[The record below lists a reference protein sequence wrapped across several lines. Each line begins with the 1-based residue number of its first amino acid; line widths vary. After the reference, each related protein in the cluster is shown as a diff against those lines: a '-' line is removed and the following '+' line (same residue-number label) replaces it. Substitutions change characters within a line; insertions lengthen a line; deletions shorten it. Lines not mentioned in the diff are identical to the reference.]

1 MAVGIVLFSAA
12 VTLALTVAQ
21 LYLESRTE
29 LDAVRKRF
37 DEIQISY
44 LGSLGSSLWA
54 ANSDETLLLVHGILS
69 LPEITYVEV
78 QEIGPAEDSISLSAG
93 SRARNG
99 AMERV
104 YDITAPQGWARGADE
119 VIGHLIVEVDLSEIY
134 YRIEARVII
143 ILLTQGVE
151 TFFISTFVLL
161 MFHQAVTR
169 HLMAIS
175 GHFRGYDPAMGA
187 KSVTLRRAKP
197 STEDELD
204 DLVSALN
211 SMSSSIERAARER
224 EWALRK
230 LRQQEASL
238 DRAYRHFT
246 TQETAAK
253 LAHEISQPLACVS
266 TYVQLLHAQIKNGS
280 LNPQDLPTLTERMSR
295 EVMRVREIMASNRA
309 QPDAVEFALMPAHLG
324 EILDDVRPLLQQIC
338 DDNAVSI
345 HMDAPLPGP
354 LVACSAT
361 NLQQVMVNLVRNS
374 CEALAANPAGQREVT
389 LSIHQLASQ
398 ALFKLA
404 DNGPGFPREII
415 EADRTLFLSTKNIA
429 SGMGLSI
436 ADSIIEMHDGKLD
449 IANTPQGGALV
460 QFRLPVFA
468 A

>member
-1 MAVGIVLFSAA
+1 MAVGIVLFSAV

-21 LYLESRTE
+21 LYLEYRAE
-29 LDAVRKRF
+29 LGAIKKRF

-44 LGSLGSSLWA
+44 LGSLGSSLWTTNA
-54 ANSDETLLLVHGILS
+54 DETLLLVHGILS

-78 QEIGPAEDSISLSAG
+78 QEIGPAESSVSLSAG
-93 SRARNG
+93 SRAANG
-99 AMERV
+99 GMERV
-104 YDITAPQGWARGADE
+104 YDISAPQGWATSGNEA
-119 VIGHLIVEVDLSEIY
+119 IGRLIVEADLSDIY
-134 YRIEARVII
+134 YRIEARAII
-143 ILLTQGVE
+143 IMLTQGVQ
-151 TFFISTFVLL
+151 TFFVSTFLL
-161 MFHQAVTR
+161 LVFHRTVTR
-169 HLMAIS
+169 HLMTIS

-187 KSVTLRRAKP
+187 KCVTLRRTKP

-253 LAHEISQPLACVS
+253 LAHEINQPLACVS
-266 TYVQLLHAQIKNGS
+266 TYVQLLHGQIKTGT
-280 LNPQDLPTLTERMSR
+280 LNPQDLPVLIERMSR
-295 EVMRVREIMASNRA
+295 EVMRVREIMASN
-309 QPDAVEFALMPAHLG
+309 QTPPDAVEFALTPARLG
-324 EILDDVRPLLQQIC
+324 EILEDVRPLLQQIC

-345 HMDAPLPGP
+345 HIDAPLPGP

-374 CEALAANPAGQREVT
+374 CEALAANPAGQRDVT
-389 LSIHQLASQ
+389 LSIRQHANQ

-404 DNGPGFPREII
+404 DNGPGFPQDII
-415 EADRTLFLSTKNIA
+415 EAERTLFLSTKNVA

-436 ADSIIEMHDGKLD
+436 AGSILEMHYGKLD
-449 IANTPQGGALV
+449 IANARQGGALV
-460 QFRLPVFA
+460 QFRLPIVA